1 MLFYQMLYQRQ
12 AQSGSAFSVALYLEK
27 RLKYFPEVYSG
38 NSIAVVFYGNDDPVS
53 FRSGLKAKPYPILRM
68 FHGIVQQIAYD
79 LGQSLFVRIEH
90 DLVIG
95 YRDAGPDSLL
105 LHLLGK
111 LQHTSFQQI
120 VQIHIRP
127 IERES
132 RTVDFLKIE
141 QLIRQI
147 QQPVDI
153 GTHDFEVL
161 LIIRRPDPRADDL
174 FVRPPDQ

>member
-90 DLVIG
+90 WSSGTETQDRIPFCCIFW
-95 YRDAGPDSLL
+95 ANCNI
-105 LHLLGK
+105 HLSSRSFK
-111 LQHTSFQQI
+111 FTSDRLSANPALSIF
-120 VQIHIRP
+120 
-127 IERES
+127 
-132 RTVDFLKIE
+132 
-141 QLIRQI
+141 
-147 QQPVDI
+147 
-153 GTHDFEVL
+153 
-161 LIIRRPDPRADDL
+161 
-174 FVRPPDQ
+174 